1 MLNFSFNL
9 TLQMEDILKHFST
22 TNEVNYLTS
31 IFNFI
36 ICAISSCLLKIFY
49 ERYSNSIIPKN
60 TISRILPV
68 LSLIT
73 FLVILV
79 VKTSLALSLG
89 LVGALSIIRFRTP
102 LKEPEELLYLFLS
115 IGLGL
120 GYGAN
125 QTLITISIFTGI
137 LLIIYFLNLKKKD
150 SLDYNLSISFL
161 ENKNADI
168 DTISNLI
175 KNYCSRVQMV
185 KFDFDESKRY
195 NIIYKCS
202 FNNSKDIK
210 NFKDEVGKLI
220 NDFEISYFEE
230 DIVY

>member
-1 MLNFSFNL
+1 MEKILNYYSGAD
-9 TLQMEDILKHFST
+9 EI
-22 TNEVNYLTS
+22 NYINS

-36 ICAISSCLLKIFY
+36 VCVISSYLLKLFY
-49 ERYSNSIIPKN
+49 ERYSNSVIPKN
-60 TISRILPV
+60 TISRILPI

-102 LKEPEELLYLFLS
+102 IKEPEELIYLFLS

-125 QTLITISIFTGI
+125 QTLITVSIFTGI
-137 LLIIYFLNLKKKD
+137 LIVIYLLNSKKRET
-150 SLDYNLSISFL
+150 LDYNLSISFL
-161 ENKNADI
+161 EQNNIDI
-168 DTISNLI
+168 NVINNLI
-175 KNYCSRVQMV
+175 KNHCKRVQLI
-185 KFDFDESKRY
+185 KFDFDISKRY
-195 NIIYKCS
+195 NILYKCR
-202 FNNSKDIK
+202 FNTPEDIQIFK
-210 NFKDEVGKLI
+210 NEVSKLI
-220 NDFEISYFEE
+220 NDFDISYFEE

>member
-1 MLNFSFNL
+1 
-9 TLQMEDILKHFST
+9 MEEILKFYSASA
-22 TNEVNYLTS
+22 EINYLSS

-36 ICAISSCLLKIFY
+36 ICAISSYLLKIFY
-49 ERYSNSIIPKN
+49 ERYSNSVIPKN

-102 LKEPEELLYLFLS
+102 IKEPEELIYLFLS
-115 IGLGL
+115 IALGL

-125 QTLITISIFTGI
+125 QTLITISIFAGI
-137 LLIIYFLNLKKKD
+137 LIVIYFFNFKKRET
-150 SLDYNLSISFL
+150 LDYNLSISFL
-161 ENKNADI
+161 EKKNVDI
-168 DTISNLI
+168 NTINNLI
-175 KNYCSRVQMV
+175 KNYCKRVQLV
-185 KFDFDESKRY
+185 KFDFDVSKRY
-195 NIIYKCS
+195 NILYKCT
-202 FNNSKDIK
+202 FNSLEDIQ
-210 NFKDEVGKLI
+210 NFKNEIEKLT
-220 NDFEISYFEE
+220 NEFDISYFEE

>member
-1 MLNFSFNL
+1 
-9 TLQMEDILKHFST
+9 MEDILKYFST
-22 TNEVNYLTS
+22 SNEVNYLTS

-36 ICAISSCLLKIFY
+36 ICAISSYLLKIFY

-60 TISRILPV
+60 TISRILPI

-102 LKEPEELLYLFLS
+102 IKEPEELIYLFLS

-137 LLIIYFLNLKKKD
+137 LLIIYFMNFKKK
-150 SLDYNLSISFL
+150 LFRL
-161 ENKNADI
+161 
-168 DTISNLI
+168 
-175 KNYCSRVQMV
+175 
-185 KFDFDESKRY
+185 
-195 NIIYKCS
+195 
-202 FNNSKDIK
+202 
-210 NFKDEVGKLI
+210 
-220 NDFEISYFEE
+220 
-230 DIVY
+230 

>member
-1 MLNFSFNL
+1 
-9 TLQMEDILKHFST
+9 MEDILKYFST
-22 TNEVNYLTS
+22 SNEVNYLTS

-36 ICAISSCLLKIFY
+36 ICAISSYILKIFY

-60 TISRILPV
+60 TISRILPI

-102 LKEPEELLYLFLS
+102 IKEPEELIYLFLS

-137 LLIIYFLNLKKKD
+137 LLIIYFMNFKKKD

-161 ENKNADI
+161 ENKNANI
-168 DTISNLI
+168 ETINNLI
-175 KNYCSRVQMV
+175 KNYCNRAQMV
-185 KFDFDESKRY
+185 KFDFTGQ
-195 NIIYKCS
+195 
-202 FNNSKDIK
+202 KDITYLQM
-210 NFKDEVGKLI
+210 F
-220 NDFEISYFEE
+220 F
-230 DIVY
+230 

>member
-1 MLNFSFNL
+1 MQDLLNYYSGSNEINFPITVLNFF
-9 TLQMEDILKHFST
+9 ICF
-22 TNEVNYLTS
+22 LTS
-31 IFNFI
+31 YF
-36 ICAISSCLLKIFY
+36 LKIFY

-60 TISRILPV
+60 TISRIIPI

-102 LKEPEELLYLFLS
+102 IKEPEELIYLFFS

-125 QTLITISIFTGI
+125 QTAITTLVFTGI
-137 LLIIYFLNLKKKD
+137 LMAIYLLNQKKSG

-161 ENKNADI
+161 EEKNLNINVIND
-168 DTISNLI
+168 LI
-175 KNYCSRVQMV
+175 KKFCKRVQLV
-185 KFDFDESKRY
+185 KLDFDTSKKY
-195 NIIYKCS
+195 NILYKCR
-202 FNNSKDIK
+202 FNTPEDIQHFKNEISKITN
-210 NFKDEVGKLI
+210 NFD
-220 NDFEISYFEE
+220 ISYFEE
-230 DIVY
+230 DVVY